1 MFDITRNSIKTIFVK
16 TRVNC
21 IVFRLVSDP
30 GADSI
35 LKLQGTVLNGV
46 WRVKEEGNYWRVA
59 CKRGG

>member
-46 WRVKEEGNYWRVA
+46 WRVKEEGNY
-59 CKRGG
+59 